1 MVINMKN
8 KKDIAVASMLYTMA
22 NEECSK
28 IVESEIDEGRAGES
42 IDDLIELIDTVEI
55 LLDKIEVASIS
66 RSHNRLY
73 TLSAFSRIRCIFSD
87 RHSQ

>member
-1 MVINMKN
+1 MKS

-28 IVESEIDEGRAGES
+28 IVESEIDEGRVGES

-55 LLDKIEVASIS
+55 LLDKICAKSTKEKAEK
-66 RSHNRLY
+66 
-73 TLSAFSRIRCIFSD
+73 
-87 RHSQ
+87 

>member
-1 MVINMKN
+1 MKS
-8 KKDIAVASMLYTMA
+8 KKDFAITSMLYTMA

-55 LLDKIEVASIS
+55 LLEKIWVKSTKEKA
-66 RSHNRLY
+66 
-73 TLSAFSRIRCIFSD
+73 D
-87 RHSQ
+87 E

>member
-1 MVINMKN
+1 MKN

-22 NEECSK
+22 NKECSK

-55 LLDKIEVASIS
+55 LLDKIE
-66 RSHNRLY
+66 
-73 TLSAFSRIRCIFSD
+73 
-87 RHSQ
+87 

>member
-1 MVINMKN
+1 MKS

-55 LLDKIEVASIS
+55 LLEKIWVKSTKEKA
-66 RSHNRLY
+66 
-73 TLSAFSRIRCIFSD
+73 D
-87 RHSQ
+87 E